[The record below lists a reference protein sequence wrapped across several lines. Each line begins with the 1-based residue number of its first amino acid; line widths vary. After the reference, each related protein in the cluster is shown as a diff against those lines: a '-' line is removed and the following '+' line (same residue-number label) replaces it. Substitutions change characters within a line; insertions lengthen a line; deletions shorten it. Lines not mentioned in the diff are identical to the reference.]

1 MTSLVLAC
9 AYFLGIHVVVSGS
22 PLRQPI
28 VDRVGER
35 RYLGLFSLLSLAGM
49 VWMVRAYRQASIVSL
64 WGPIPGLRWLA
75 LVATLIAFILVVL
88 GLTTPSPTAAGGES
102 QLEAVEPAQGILR
115 VTRHPFL
122 WGVALWA
129 VMHVVLN
136 GDAASLL
143 LFGTVLLLALIGPLL
158 IDNKR
163 RRRFGPSWERF
174 AAATSNLPFAAIAA
188 GRNQFR
194 PAEIGSWRIVLAVAV
209 YAVALAGHRW
219 MFGVSPVPDWPP

>member
-9 AYFLGIHVVVSGS
+9 AYFLGIHVVISGS
-22 PLRQPI
+22 SLRRTI
-28 VDRVGER
+28 VDRIGER
-35 RYLGLFSLLSLAGM
+35 PYLGLFSLLSLAGM
-49 VWMVRAYRQASIVSL
+49 VWMAQAYRHTATASV

-75 LVATLIAFILVVL
+75 LVVTLIAFVFIVL
-88 GLTTPSPTAAGGES
+88 GLTTPSPTATGGEA
-102 QLEAVEPAQGILR
+102 QLEAAEPVQGILR

-129 VMHVVLN
+129 VIHVALN
-136 GDAASLL
+136 GDAASLV
-143 LFGTVLLLALIGPLL
+143 LFGTVLLLAVIGPLL

-194 PAEIGSWRIVLAVAV
+194 PGEIGPWRIVLAVAV
-209 YAVALAGHRW
+209 YAVALAAHRW
-219 MFGVSPVPDWPP
+219 MFGVSPLPN